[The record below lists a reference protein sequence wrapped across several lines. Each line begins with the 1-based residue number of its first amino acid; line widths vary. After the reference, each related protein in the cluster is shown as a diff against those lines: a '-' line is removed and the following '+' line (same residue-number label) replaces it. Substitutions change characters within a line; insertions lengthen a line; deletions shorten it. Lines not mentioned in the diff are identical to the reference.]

1 MDRTQ
6 VSSSTIRS
14 IGYDQASSTLEIE
27 FNSGTVY
34 QYAGVPQAEYD
45 GFLSA
50 SSHGTYFN
58 ANIKNRYSYTKV

>member
-1 MDRTQ
+1 MDRTP

-14 IGYDQASSTLEIE
+14 IGYDAESSTLEVE

-34 QYAGVPQAEYD
+34 QYAGVPQAEHD
-45 GFLSA
+45 GLMSA

-58 ANIKNRYSYTKV
+58 ANIKNRYSYTRV